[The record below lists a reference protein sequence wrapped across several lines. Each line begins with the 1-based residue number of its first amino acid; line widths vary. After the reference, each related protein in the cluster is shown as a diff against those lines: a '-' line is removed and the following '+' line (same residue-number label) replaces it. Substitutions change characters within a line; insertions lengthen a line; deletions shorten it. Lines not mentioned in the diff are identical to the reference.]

1 MEGDREE
8 EHSGFHSHRVE
19 EVPKVVVLLAAM
31 VLFRATERPRRKTS
45 VRRGGTKL
53 NRKGSLMPTE

>member
-19 EVPKVVVLLAAM
+19 EVPKVVVLFAA
-31 VLFRATERPRRKTS
+31 VAEELDT
-45 VRRGGTKL
+45 
-53 NRKGSLMPTE
+53 N

>member
-19 EVPKVVVLLAAM
+19 EVPKVVVLFAAAAEE
-31 VLFRATERPRRKTS
+31 LDT
-45 VRRGGTKL
+45 
-53 NRKGSLMPTE
+53 N